1 MIIYD
6 KIACILRERNMQWK
20 DLCDSG
26 ISVNMPAK
34 FSHNRTMNTENIDRV
49 CEYLHVQPS
58 DIMEWISAEEYNANI
73 KAINRDLL
81 EIAEVKLQKDELIKL
96 QFKAIRSLI
105 DDCERL
111 TTS

>member
-1 MIIYD
+1 MNKFD
-6 KIACILRERNMQWK
+6 KN
-20 DLCDSG
+20 
-26 ISVNMPAK
+26 K
-34 FSHNRTMNTENIDRV
+34 F
-49 CEYLHVQPS
+49 
-58 DIMEWISAEEYNANI
+58 NANI

-111 TTS
+111 INEDAGE